1 MAVRLTFDGQKLTWP
16 GIGIF
21 KATTGL
27 PDLQWPDKQCVPDAA
42 IPEGN
47 YKLFIQFQG
56 EAPIR
61 NAADCDL
68 GPSWGWSTIP
78 RGQAAGTCEIY
89 WGTGDITVSGWNQR
103 MRRPE
108 KPVGASG
115 VVFISMIPPKV
126 TVMVVLK
133 WNRCFS
139 VF

>member
-61 NAADCDL
+61 NA
-68 GPSWGWSTIP
+68 GTIM
-78 RGQAAGTCEIY
+78 GLEYHSA
-89 WGTGDITVSGWNQR
+89 
-103 MRRPE
+103 RP
-108 KPVGASG
+108 GCRN
-115 VVFISMIPPKV
+115 M
-126 TVMVVLK
+126 
-133 WNRCFS
+133 
-139 VF
+139 

>member
-61 NAADCDL
+61 NAGRDRERFL
-68 GPSWGWSTIP
+68 SSTRKFDRLI
-78 RGQAAGTCEIY
+78 R
-89 WGTGDITVSGWNQR
+89 V
-103 MRRPE
+103 
-108 KPVGASG
+108 
-115 VVFISMIPPKV
+115 
-126 TVMVVLK
+126 
-133 WNRCFS
+133 
-139 VF
+139 